1 LEPELFIIVAVIITG
16 CLVAFLY
23 LIGARVFTRAQLWH
37 LEVKEREAVV
47 SRKWADNSMYLP
59 NERGVLPVPVELLNN
74 PEAWQPLLAIAMKA
88 VEINQLPANVPHTLT
103 YSPHYS
109 NKSGD
114 GAPVVVEPPAS
125 LFRVPT
131 FRELAGAGE
140 LGHGRFLLGYADG
153 QAQWGDWKQLYST
166 ALGGMSGT
174 GKSTTA
180 RFLLGQAALN
190 GCKFVVIDPHADAG
204 EESLAAS
211 LMPLRFHMLC
221 DAASSDKGIIETARF
236 VREIGRKR
244 INGDSD
250 RTPVLVAIDE
260 TTALLSRSS
269 CGVELSEMIEEI
281 AQEYRKVGV
290 FALCSAQIWLAS
302 RSGGSSALRDSFA
315 STYVHRMKRKQAGLL
330 APTGTGAE
338 IEALPVGSA
347 LLWQTSGDST
357 IVQIPL
363 TTSADIADIAA
374 REGRTPV
381 EPCQSLVKAVS
392 VAVLEPEN
400 IDTATVDF
408 SVLMTPKAKRA
419 VSMFLD
425 GAYTTDILREVWG
438 VTGGGPKQMKA
449 SRELMDIIRLH
460 ALNKGA

>member
-1 LEPELFIIVAVIITG
+1 MEPELFIIVAV
-16 CLVAFLY
+16 LVSGGLAAFLF
-23 LIGARVFTRAQLWH
+23 LVGARVLTLTQIWWLDVSEKRAS
-37 LEVKEREAVV
+37 VD
-47 SRKWADNSMYLP
+47 RKWADNAMYMP
-59 NERGVLPVPVELLNN
+59 SERGLLPVPVELLKN
-74 PEAWQPLLAIAMKA
+74 PEAWQTLLALAAQRID
-88 VEINQLPANVPHTLT
+88 VDRIPAPVPHTLT

-109 NKSGD
+109 NKSDG
-114 GAPVVVEPPAS
+114 GAPVELPEAIAPI
-125 LFRVPT
+125 FRVPT
-131 FRELAGAGE
+131 FRELMSGGE

-166 ALGGMSGT
+166 AVGGMSGT

-190 GCKFVVIDPHADAG
+190 GCQFVVIDPHADAG

-211 LMPLRFHMLC
+211 LQPLRSHMLC

-250 RTPVLVAIDE
+250 RTPLLVAIDE

-269 CGVELSEMIEEI
+269 CGSELSEMIEEI
-281 AQEYRKVGV
+281 AQEYRKVGI

-330 APTGTGAE
+330 APSGTGAE
-338 IEALPVGSA
+338 IESLTPGSA
-347 LLWQTSGDST
+347 LLWQTSGDSQ

-363 TTSADIADIAA
+363 TLASDIVDIAA

-381 EPCQSLVKAVS
+381 GPLQKPLQKPLLAPLQTLENGDQSGSGWLTVREQRALDMFRNGAGPTEIVKELWGVS
-392 VAVLEPEN
+392 GG
-400 IDTATVDF
+400 
-408 SVLMTPKAKRA
+408 
-419 VSMFLD
+419 
-425 GAYTTDILREVWG
+425 GAYQTAAKEFNDLLRSQL
-438 VTGGGPKQMKA
+438 GGA
-449 SRELMDIIRLH
+449 
-460 ALNKGA
+460 